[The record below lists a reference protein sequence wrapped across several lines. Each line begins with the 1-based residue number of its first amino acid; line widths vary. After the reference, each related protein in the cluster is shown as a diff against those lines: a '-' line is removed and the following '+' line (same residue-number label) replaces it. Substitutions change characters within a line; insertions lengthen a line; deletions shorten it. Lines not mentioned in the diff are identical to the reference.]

1 MIYQIISKHIWR
13 QVVNSWVLDR
23 SGIYFKTNL
32 ELTSS
37 IYFVMIW
44 TSTTKELSL
53 CHQLWF
59 SNPYIFAGGRPQLF
73 QTFNSVRSNNLI
85 LKYQRFTSSVWK
97 YIWIRK
103 VELVAKNQFLC
114 VINNISSVVVYIVY
128 IFLIRFQLQNRF
140 ICFYSI
146 DPVRLV

>member
-1 MIYQIISKHIWR
+1 MIYQLISKHIWR

-37 IYFVMIW
+37 I
-44 TSTTKELSL
+44 TL
-53 CHQLWF
+53 LWF
-59 SNPYIFAGGRPQLF
+59 GPQQQRNWVFATNSDFLIPISLQPAVVDLSYFRLSISN
-73 QTFNSVRSNNLI
+73 TLI

-97 YIWIRK
+97 YIRIRK
-103 VELVAKNQFLC
+103 VELVAKNQFLS

>member
-1 MIYQIISKHIWR
+1 MIYQLISKHIWR

-37 IYFVMIW
+37 I
-44 TSTTKELSL
+44 TL
-53 CHQLWF
+53 LWF
-59 SNPYIFAGGRPQLF
+59 GPQQQRNWVLATNSDFLIPISLQPAVVDLSYFRLSISN
-73 QTFNSVRSNNLI
+73 TLI

-97 YIWIRK
+97 YIRIRK

>member
-37 IYFVMIW
+37 I
-44 TSTTKELSL
+44 TL
-53 CHQLWF
+53 LWF
-59 SNPYIFAGGRPQLF
+59 GPQQQRNWVLATNSDFLIPISLQPAVVDLSYFRLSISN
-73 QTFNSVRSNNLI
+73 TLI

-97 YIWIRK
+97 YIRIRK

-140 ICFYSI
+140 IRFYSI

>member
-37 IYFVMIW
+37 I
-44 TSTTKELSL
+44 TL
-53 CHQLWF
+53 LWF
-59 SNPYIFAGGRPQLF
+59 GPQQQRNWVLATNSDFLIPISLQPAVVDLSYFRLSISN
-73 QTFNSVRSNNLI
+73 TLI

-97 YIWIRK
+97 YIRIRK

>member
-37 IYFVMIW
+37 I
-44 TSTTKELSL
+44 TL
-53 CHQLWF
+53 LWF
-59 SNPYIFAGGRPQLF
+59 GPQQQRNWVLATNSDFLIPISLQPAVVDLSYFRLSISN
-73 QTFNSVRSNNLI
+73 TLI

-97 YIWIRK
+97 YIRIRK
-103 VELVAKNQFLC
+103 VELVAKNQFLS

-140 ICFYSI
+140 IRFYSI

>member
-1 MIYQIISKHIWR
+1 MIYQLISKHIWR

-37 IYFVMIW
+37 I
-44 TSTTKELSL
+44 TL
-53 CHQLWF
+53 LWF
-59 SNPYIFAGGRPQLF
+59 GPQQQRNWVLATNSDFLIPISLQPAVVDLSYFRLSISN
-73 QTFNSVRSNNLI
+73 TLI

-97 YIWIRK
+97 YIRIRK

-140 ICFYSI
+140 IRFYSI